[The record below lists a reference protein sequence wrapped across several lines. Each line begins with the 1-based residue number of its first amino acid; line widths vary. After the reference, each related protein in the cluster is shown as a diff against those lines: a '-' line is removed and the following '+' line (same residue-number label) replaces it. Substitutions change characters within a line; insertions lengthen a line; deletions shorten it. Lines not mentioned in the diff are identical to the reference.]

1 MAPCASLLYWPNR
14 TRSNTVQKIVLLR
27 SAGIAHDDS
36 DSAVILVAFYAKTPE
51 NVVALGWVIDGS
63 ISLSIVTA
71 TSVAYFLAAAVV
83 VRNEVVFPVS
93 RVLASAAPGDW

>member
-1 MAPCASLLYWPNR
+1 M
-14 TRSNTVQKIVLLR
+14 
-27 SAGIAHDDS
+27 
-36 DSAVILVAFYAKTPE
+36 ILVAFYTKTPE

-71 TSVAYFLAAAVV
+71 TSIAYFLAAAVV

-93 RVLASAAPGDW
+93 WVLASADPGDG